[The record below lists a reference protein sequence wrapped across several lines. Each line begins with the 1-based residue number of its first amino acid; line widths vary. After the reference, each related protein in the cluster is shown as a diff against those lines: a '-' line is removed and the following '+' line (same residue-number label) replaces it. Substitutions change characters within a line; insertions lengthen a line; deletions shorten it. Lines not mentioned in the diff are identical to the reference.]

1 MLCHPFC
8 VSGSKGKRGVWERHG
23 ENGGFTLVELLVVIA
38 IVSVLVTATVA
49 ISRSMVLRAKEAGS
63 MSNMRNIGLAL
74 HSYAGENGGRY
85 PETSHTVTLDHAWIA
100 ALEDYLGEYDQ
111 TRVCP
116 ADPRGKERLA
126 AGGTS
131 YILNSFLFVPE
142 IDSWGE
148 LIGPPMNRPSMI
160 PEPSRT
166 LLAFVCSNA
175 FGPGPGND
183 HTHSNLW
190 SSWSSVR
197 ADVAVDRF
205 GSGSGARSNY
215 LYADGRVEA
224 ITAAQMKRKTQSGKN
239 IALPPGLP

>member
-1 MLCHPFC
+1 MWHPFG
-8 VSGSKGKRGVWERHG
+8 VIAKLRETSLWKHRGRV
-23 ENGGFTLVELLVVIA
+23 GGFTLVELLVVIA
-38 IVSVLVTATVA
+38 IVGVLVTATVMA
-49 ISRSMVLRAKEAGS
+49 SRSFVLRAKEAAS

-74 HSYAGENGGRY
+74 QSYAGENGGKY
-85 PETSHTVTLDHAWIA
+85 PETSHTVMLDHAWIA
-100 ALEDYLGEYDQ
+100 ALEGYLGDYDE

-142 IDSWGE
+142 SDAFGE
-148 LIGPPMNRPSMI
+148 PIGPALNRPALI

-166 LLAFVCSNA
+166 LLAFVCSDRI
-175 FGPGPGND
+175 GPGPGND

-190 SSWSSVR
+190 SSWSGVT
-197 ADVAVDRF
+197 ADVAVERF
-205 GSGSGARSNY
+205 GGGSGARSNY
-215 LYADGRVEA
+215 LFADGRVEA
-224 ITAAQMKRKTQSGKN
+224 IASAVMKRKTNSGTN

>member
-1 MLCHPFC
+1 MRER
-8 VSGSKGKRGVWERHG
+8 RGVD
-23 ENGGFTLVELLVVIA
+23 GGFTIVELLVVIA
-38 IVSVLVTATVA
+38 IISVLVTATVA

-74 HSYAGENGGRY
+74 QSYAGEYGGRY
-85 PETSHTVTLDHAWIA
+85 PETSHTASLDRAWIA
-100 ALEDYLGEYDQ
+100 ALEDYLGEYDE

-116 ADPRGKERLA
+116 ADPRGKQRLD

-142 IDSWGE
+142 TDSWGE
-148 LIGPPMNRPSMI
+148 PIGPPLNRPSLI
-160 PEPSRT
+160 PDPGRT
-166 LLAFVCSNA
+166 LLAFVCSDS

-190 SSWSSVR
+190 SSWSAVT

-205 GSGSGARSNY
+205 GGGTGGRSNY
-215 LYADGRVEA
+215 LYADGRVESV
-224 ITAAQMKRKTQSGKN
+224 AAAVMKGKTQAGTN
-239 IALPPGLP
+239 IALPPVLP